1 MTVLDRMALWSR
13 KEDEEPALDS
23 QQDCLFEGVRD
34 VEEDDIAEN
43 AKMATYRDF
52 VLNSTGYQWF
62 IESLRKQFSLDWDPG
77 YLTDV
82 SSCRLIYQSIVSR
95 TPSGIISRHRT
106 PETPRARFR
115 IQMSHDRSHFLGDGQ
130 IANLVTLTSSATNI
144 IQALRLHDYLDQ
156 TWSSGGLRLAEL
168 IQKACGG
175 EYGVTHTGM
184 NPYFKTSN
192 IPWYPG

>member
-13 KEDEEPALDS
+13 KEDEEPALDP
-23 QQDCLFEGVRD
+23 QQGCLFEGVRD
-34 VEEDDIAEN
+34 LEEDDIAEN

-62 IESLRKQFSLDWDPG
+62 IESLTKQFSLDWGPG

-82 SSCRLIYQSIVSR
+82 NSCRLIHQSIVSR
-95 TPSGIISRHRT
+95 IPSGIISRHRT
-106 PETPRARFR
+106 PDIHRAKFQ
-115 IQMSHDRSHFLGDGQ
+115 IQLLHDRSHFLRYGQ

-144 IQALRLHDYLDQ
+144 VQASRLHDYLDQ

-168 IQKACGG
+168 VQKACGG

-184 NPYFKTSN
+184 NPY
-192 IPWYPG
+192 